1 MSFDD
6 TDEEEELFPE
16 VEPKAVESKMKGDA
30 DESAADKKEQT
41 RKEQTP
47 EDEQIVEKASKAA
60 RKLEPMILAHVLG
73 PKYQPVKPRVIAK
86 QLKLPSEQHKA
97 LKLAIKRLAK
107 VGKISYGAGHLV
119 RAPKKAEV
127 QGPKSKV
134 QGRELAD
141 RGQETGDRGQQS
153 GAKRAVGRDAK
164 NIIIG
169 TFRRTSKGFGFV
181 RPKGAK
187 RGDKSTDI
195 YIAAG
200 ATMDASDRDVVRV
213 RLSRDK
219 ARGRGGMLRQA
230 GEIVEI
236 IERDTHRFVGVY
248 NERGGASF
256 VAVDGKVFAQPVPVG
271 DPGAKGAA
279 PDDKVVIEMVRFP
292 THQHAGEAVIVEVLG
307 QRGAPGV
314 DTLSIIREFGLPEEF
329 PEDVLEDSRQQADAF
344 DESIG
349 NRLDLTG
356 DTTIT
361 IDPVDARDFDDA
373 VSLTR
378 LDNGHWK
385 LGVHIADVAH
395 FVRARS
401 PLDREARERA
411 TSVYLPDRVIPML
424 PEVISNNLA
433 SLQPNKVRYTL
444 SALMEFTPEG
454 AYVGGEVK
462 RSAIKSD
469 RRFTYEEVDEFQADR
484 EPWRKKLT
492 PGVWKLLTNM
502 HELAMVLRGRRLEKG
517 AIELTL
523 PEVKIDLDKRGEV
536 IGAHLVKNTESH
548 QMIEEFMLAANECV
562 ARLLAQTGLNF
573 LRRVH
578 EPPEMRKQ
586 QALTTFIRELGIEC
600 DSLESR
606 FEVKRVIAAVAGQ
619 PEEHA
624 VNYAVL
630 RSMQKAIYAPS
641 DEGHYALAKEHY
653 CHFTSPIRRYPD
665 LTVHRMIEALARGK
679 RPVDDLDRMMMLGE
693 HCSEREQRAEAA
705 ERELIK
711 VKLFSYLAK
720 RIGETMNAVITGV
733 EDFGLFAQGV
743 ELPAE
748 GLIHVDTL
756 DDDFYRYDSATHSLA
771 GHRSGN
777 RYRLGDL
784 IRVQV
789 AHVDIDR
796 RELDFRVV
804 KRVGHAGESRRPQ
817 RDTPHRGREQRSTNH
832 RQQPRGEKQGRPSG
846 RKGRRR

>member
-1 MSFDD
+1 MSFDPENAVN
-6 TDEEEELFPE
+6 EEITEE
-16 VEPKAVESKMKGDA
+16 VVESEEDT
-30 DESAADKKEQT
+30 EEQQ
-41 RKEQTP
+41 QT
-47 EDEQIVEKASKAA
+47 EVEKASPAA
-60 RKLEPMILAHVLG
+60 RKLEPVVLAHVLG

-97 LKLAIKRLAK
+97 LKLAIRRLVKAGKLVYGPGHQVRGPRSRSQESGVKRQETPD
-107 VGKISYGAGHLV
+107 
-119 RAPKKAEV
+119 RR
-127 QGPKSKV
+127 QG
-134 QGRELAD
+134 
-141 RGQETGDRGQQS
+141 TGDRRQRSDEAGRS
-153 GAKRAVGRDAK
+153 PRDAK
-164 NIIIG
+164 NIVVG

-181 RPKGAK
+181 RPQGAR
-187 RGDKSTDI
+187 RGDREGDI
-195 YIAAG
+195 YIAASS
-200 ATMDASDRDVVRV
+200 TMDAADRDLVRV
-213 RLSRDK
+213 RLSRHK
-219 ARGRGGMLRQA
+219 ARGRGGQVRLA

-236 IERDTHRFVGVY
+236 VERDTHRFVGVY
-248 NERGGASF
+248 QERGGSSY
-256 VAVDGKVFAQPVPVG
+256 VQVDGKIFAERVPVG

-279 PDDKVVIEMVRFP
+279 PGDKVVIEMVRFP

-307 QRGAPGV
+307 ARGAPGV

-329 PEDVLEDSRQQADAF
+329 PEDVLEDARQQAELF
-344 DESIG
+344 DESLAG
-349 NRLDLTG
+349 RLDLTG
-356 DTTIT
+356 ETTVT

-401 PLDREARERA
+401 PLDREARERG

-433 SLQPNKVRYTL
+433 SLQPNRIRYTL

-454 AYVGGEVK
+454 AYIGGEVK

-469 RRFTYEEVDEFQADR
+469 RRFTYEEVDEFLADR
-484 EPWRKKLT
+484 EAWRKKLT
-492 PGVWKLLTNM
+492 PPVWQLLANM

-536 IGAHLVKNTESH
+536 TGAHLVKNTESH

-578 EPPEMRKQ
+578 EPPELRKQ

-606 FEVKRVIAAVAGQ
+606 FEIKRVIDAVAGQ

-679 RPVDDLDRMMMLGE
+679 RPVDDLDRMIMLGE
-693 HCSEREQRAEAA
+693 HCSEREQRAEAS

-711 VKLFSYLAK
+711 VKLLSYLAK

-789 AHVDIDR
+789 AHVDIGR

-804 KRVGHAGESRRPQ
+804 KRVGHAGEFRRPQ
-817 RDTPHRGREQRSTNH
+817 RDTRHRGRDQRGRDQRGGNH
-832 RQQPRGEKQGRPSG
+832 RQQPHGEKQSRPS
-846 RKGRRR
+846 KHKRRHRR

>member
-1 MSFDD
+1 MTSDPTDD
-6 TDEEEELFPE
+6 QEELFPDTQPE
-16 VEPKAVESKMKGDA
+16 AAQNEQSAFEGDSA
-30 DESAADKKEQT
+30 DEEV
-41 RKEQTP
+41 
-47 EDEQIVEKASKAA
+47 VEKASKAA
-60 RKLEPMILAHVLG
+60 RKLEPIVLAHVLG
-73 PKYQPVKPRVIAK
+73 PKYQPVKPRVIAR

-97 LKLAIKRLAK
+97 LKLAIRRLAK
-107 VGKISYGAGHLV
+107 AGKLAYGEGHLV
-119 RAPKKAEV
+119 RAAKPRDKAAAQAPAAFPRERESRPS
-127 QGPKSKV
+127 GPAPSRESKNV
-134 QGRELAD
+134 I
-141 RGQETGDRGQQS
+141 
-153 GAKRAVGRDAK
+153 VGS
-164 NIIIG
+164 
-169 TFRRTSKGFGFV
+169 FRRTSKGFGFV
-181 RPKGAK
+181 RPQGAK
-187 RGDKSTDI
+187 RGDKSGDI

-200 ATMDASDRDVVRV
+200 ATMDAADRDIVRV
-213 RLSRDK
+213 RLGRNK
-219 ARGRGGMLRQA
+219 ARGKGGVLRQA

-236 IERDTHRFVGVY
+236 VERDTHQFVGVY
-248 NERGGASF
+248 KERGGTSY
-256 VAVDGKVFAQPVPVG
+256 VEVDGKVFAQPVPVG
-271 DPGAKGAA
+271 DPGAKGAS
-279 PDDKVVIEMVRFP
+279 PSDKVVIEMVRFP

-314 DTLSIIREFGLPEEF
+314 DTLSIIREFGLPQDF
-329 PEDVLEDSRQQADAF
+329 PDDVLEDARQQAEQF

-356 DTTIT
+356 ETTIT

-378 LDNGHWK
+378 LPSGHWK

-401 PLDREARERA
+401 PLDREARERG

-444 SALMEFTPEG
+444 SSLMEFTEDG
-454 AYVGGEVK
+454 AYVSGEVR
-462 RSAIKSD
+462 RSAINSD
-469 RRFTYEEVDEFQADR
+469 RRFTYEEVDEFLTDR
-484 EPWRKKLT
+484 ESWRKKLA
-492 PGVWKLLTNM
+492 PDVFQLLGNM
-502 HELAMVLRGRRLEKG
+502 HELAMILRGRRLERG

-536 IGAHLVKNTESH
+536 VGAHLVKNTESH
-548 QMIEEFMLAANECV
+548 QMIEEFMLAANESV
-562 ARLLAQTGLNF
+562 ARMLAETGLNF

-578 EPPEMRKQ
+578 EPPELRKL

-600 DSLESR
+600 ESLESR
-606 FEVKRVIAAVAGQ
+606 FEIKRVIAAVAGQ

-624 VNYAVL
+624 ANYAVL
-630 RSMQKAIYAPS
+630 RSMQKAVYAPS
-641 DEGHYALAKEHY
+641 DEGHFALAKEHY

-679 RPVDDLDRMMMLGE
+679 RPIDDLDRMIVLGD
-693 HCSEREQRAEAA
+693 HCSDREQRAEAA
-705 ERELIK
+705 ERELNK
-711 VKLFSYLAK
+711 VKLLSYLAK
-720 RIGETMNAVITGV
+720 RIGETMDAIITGV

-771 GHRSGN
+771 GYRSGN

-796 RELDFRVV
+796 RELDLRIV
-804 KRVGHAGESRRPQ
+804 KRLGHPGGARRKP
-817 RDTPHRGREQRSTNH
+817 PPKHRGRREKADGQR
-832 RQQPRGEKQGRPSG
+832 PRSQGKKQARPAS
-846 RKGRRR
+846 KKKRRR